1 MAYDSNNLPPPNGP
15 RFTPPPGARPDPDR
29 PRGKWRLA
37 KNIEVGDN
45 VFIEHRLDDLVFSTS
60 REVVAFE
67 KDAATGRVS
76 LVFKPKIVH
85 RGQPAPDRLDGIDPE
100 QRFLLWL
107 P

>member
-29 PRGKWRLA
+29 ARGQWRFA
-37 KNIEVGDN
+37 KNIKVGDH
-45 VFIEHRLDDLVFSTS
+45 VFIEHRLGSLVFSLT

-67 KDAATGRVS
+67 QDASTGHVS
-76 LVFKPKIVH
+76 LVFKPKLVH
-85 RGQPAPDRLDGIDPE
+85 RGQRAPERLDNIDPE